1 MSADLSLPE
10 DLEIRSKL
18 WIEKDGRVALSEWR
32 VELLLAIEETG
43 SLTGAAE
50 QMNVPYRTAW
60 YKLKD
65 AEAQL
70 GFPLVESVSGGA
82 GGGGTRLTA
91 QGRDIAARFQEA
103 AREVAEVAQR
113 RIQAVM
119 EEASL

>member
-1 MSADLSLPE
+1 
-10 DLEIRSKL
+10 
-18 WIEKDGRVALSEWR
+18 
-32 VELLLAIEETG
+32 
-43 SLTGAAE
+43 
-50 QMNVPYRTAW
+50 MNVPYRTAW